1 MKRIILGCLLG
12 VALVG
17 CATTEDFFAIKPTP
31 TSNVGLWTG
40 AHNQIS
46 VATLKLNN
54 DGTGIICQDYMGT
67 AKSVSVKFHNN
78 KIYTQDGSYWSF
90 TEVSPDVLKLD
101 YAIGGSYILKQD
113 TDGKMVT
120 PACKDKI

>member
-1 MKRIILGCLLG
+1 MKKIILGCFIAI
-12 VALVG
+12 ALTG
-17 CATTEDFFAIKPTP
+17 CATTEDFFAIKPVP
-31 TSNVGLWTG
+31 TSNIGLWTG

-67 AKSVSVKFHNN
+67 AKSVSVKFYNN
-78 KIYTQDGSYWSF
+78 KIYTQDGSYWRFS
-90 TEVSPDVLKLD
+90 ELSPDTLKLD
-101 YAIGGSYILKQD
+101 YAIGGSYVLKKD